1 MEPIETIF
9 IKNVEINSHFL
20 WTAITV
26 CNDSIMLS
34 MYAKLIENVKFLIW
48 IWILKF
54 SIKITF
60 FAKVLDHG
68 ERFVNFQSPQM
79 DADHGNDRA

>member
-1 MEPIETIF
+1 
-9 IKNVEINSHFL
+9 
-20 WTAITV
+20 
-26 CNDSIMLS
+26 MLS
-34 MYAKLIENVKFLIW
+34 MYAKLIENVIFNLN
-48 IWILKF
+48 LNLEF

-68 ERFVNFQSPQM
+68 ERFVNFHSPQM